1 MMRVETRDVS
11 CVIKNVKRWLECL
24 GQYRIDARVHV
35 CSCVDHDENTISLNY
50 VAMISYRWAIS
61 RLDQGIFGS

>member
-1 MMRVETRDVS
+1 MRVGTRDVS
-11 CVIKNVKRWLECL
+11 CVIKNVKRGLECI
-24 GQYRIDARVHV
+24 GQRRVDAHVHV

-61 RLDQGIFGS
+61 RLDQGIFCS